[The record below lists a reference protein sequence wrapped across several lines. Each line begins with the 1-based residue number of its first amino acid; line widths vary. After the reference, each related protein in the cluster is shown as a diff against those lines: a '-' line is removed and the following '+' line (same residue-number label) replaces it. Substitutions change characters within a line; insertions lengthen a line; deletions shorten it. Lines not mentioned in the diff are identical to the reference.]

1 MQVAAHCSSSRGAA
15 TTALSHALVIRL
27 VNRRPAIEQPTE
39 PEQTY
44 GSAVAT
50 DEWDPGIIAKLTR
63 AMDLCDELRADQ
75 ERLRDLHGDPREY
88 QSTSNERCHG
98 DPYVRMR
105 WLLTKAPPA
114 IPLSFAALLGD
125 VIQNLRAALEYSAW
139 AAASAEARK
148 SSPRRISFPILD
160 RRSDYEKWVSGRSK
174 IFSDAT
180 FRVLEWAQPFQANV
194 EQLHP
199 LRILRTLSNTDKH
212 RLLSVVDHAHI
223 QVGVELDPMPPTYNW
238 WVAEGPVQEGGML
251 AELVFPRPPFSLE
264 IDVRPSFGWYES
276 VAYEEPTKSV
286 RWLRLD
292 EMMNEIA
299 SFAVNTV
306 GLMSGA
312 RLGLSVED
320 VDEDGSAG
328 PS

>member
-1 MQVAAHCSSSRGAA
+1 MPAVGDRLPVRTLASKVVTRYAEGGEGA
-15 TTALSHALVIRL
+15 
-27 VNRRPAIEQPTE
+27 
-39 PEQTY
+39 Y
-44 GSAVAT
+44 GSVVAT

-75 ERLRDLHGDPREY
+75 ERLRDLYDDPREY

-105 WLLTKAPPA
+105 WSLTKAPPA

-148 SSPRRISFPILD
+148 SSPRRISFPIVD
-160 RRSDYEKWVSGRSK
+160 CRSDYEKWVSGRSR

-180 FRVLEWAQPFQANV
+180 FQVLEWAQPFQADV

-238 WVAEGPVQEGGML
+238 WVAEGPVQEGGLL

-276 VAYEEPTKSV
+276 VAYEEPTKPV

-292 EMMNEIA
+292 EMMIEMA
-299 SFAVNTV
+299 SFAVKTV

-312 RLGLSVED
+312 RLGLSAED
-320 VDEDGSAG
+320 VNEDGSAG
-328 PS
+328 PR